1 MSNDLVDVMKKII
14 SIDELKKFTVVE
26 EKLAEN
32 GEAYIFQNNKPTHVI
47 MTIKKYER
55 LTVDAKKQDVSDIS
69 SVNLETLLNKIGK
82 KIFVDYYDVFK
93 SDNNPEQALE
103 KEGFTLASRRS
114 RSSSARSIFK
124 NNLQIEALN
133 NIIASIRMDM
143 GTIKR
148 AQDLLSE
155 EYQYVSNISKES
167 KAGEEKQYHVKIG
180 KMMRGILTILLQN
193 NFITENEL
201 IQMQN
206 MDYSKAMFNL
216 NFPVLKRVFSKENLD
231 QVKRDSNG
239 YNRYYDTAV
248 LVNGQHYLICSQWI
262 ESLHRS
268 QAEQWIADKMMEV
281 ADRLVSNI
289 PVGISFSIQEIL
301 SDYWIYIDWSI
312 RSHINLKYKN
322 LAKTYSNIELVSE
335 KEYDLIYRKV
345 R

>member
-14 SIDELKKFTVVE
+14 SVDGLKNFTDVE

-32 GEAYIFQNNKPTHVI
+32 EEVYIFQNNKPTHVI

-55 LTVDAKKQDVSDIS
+55 LTAGAKKQDASDIS
-69 SVNLETLLNKIGK
+69 SVNLEALLNKIGK

-93 SDNNPEQALE
+93 RDNNPEHALE

-124 NNLQIEALN
+124 NNLQVEALN
-133 NIIASIRMDM
+133 NIIASIRIDM
-143 GTIKR
+143 GTVKR

-155 EYQYVSNISKES
+155 EYQCVSNLSKES
-167 KAGEEKQYHVKIG
+167 NAGEEKQYHVKIG
-180 KMMRGILTILLQN
+180 KMMRGILTKLLQN
-193 NFITENEL
+193 NFFTENEL
-201 IQMQN
+201 IQMQS
-206 MDYSKAMFNL
+206 MDYSKQVFNL
-216 NFPVLKRVFSKENLD
+216 NFPVLKIVSSKETLD
-231 QVKRDSNG
+231 QAKRDSKG
-239 YNRYYDTAV
+239 YNRYYDNIV

-262 ESLHRS
+262 ESLHKK
-268 QAEQWIADKMMEV
+268 QAEHWIADKMMEV

-289 PVGISFSIQEIL
+289 PIGNNFSVQEIL

-312 RSHINLKYKN
+312 RRHIHLKYKN
-322 LAKTYSNIELVSE
+322 YVKNNPNIELISE